1 MDRKFNYKYFIELV
15 YRQCRFMK
23 IWGHGFN
30 YIYEAVFI
38 FYKDIFMKTAGGEVI
53 ESSVKLL

>member
-1 MDRKFNYKYFIELV
+1 MGLT
-15 YRQCRFMK
+15 
-23 IWGHGFN
+23 
-30 YIYEAVFI
+30 IYEAVFI